1 MTELRPNQWLG
12 VLVKLAAPMDHVKA
26 AEGAQGM
33 LPALAMLP
41 AHKLTD
47 DSAIFVASRSKR
59 MPNYGTICELLDE
72 WYEANRPKPT
82 ALLAGP
88 PGWWTEE
95 YKQAK
100 QREYV
105 DACRRD
111 WSQPEAVR
119 SEVARLMREH
129 EAGNRM
135 ALWFGHLLATAV
147 SNHGKENLG
156 LIPPEWMPRQ

>member
-12 VLVKLAAPMDHVKA
+12 MVVKLTAPMDAAKA
-26 AEGAQGM
+26 ATAALEM
-33 LPALAMLP
+33 EPAVSLIP
-41 AHKLTD
+41 SYKLTQE
-47 DSAIFVASRSKR
+47 SAIYTALKSKR
-59 MPNYGTICELLDE
+59 MPNYGAICALTDE
-72 WYEANRPKPT
+72 WYEANRPKPA